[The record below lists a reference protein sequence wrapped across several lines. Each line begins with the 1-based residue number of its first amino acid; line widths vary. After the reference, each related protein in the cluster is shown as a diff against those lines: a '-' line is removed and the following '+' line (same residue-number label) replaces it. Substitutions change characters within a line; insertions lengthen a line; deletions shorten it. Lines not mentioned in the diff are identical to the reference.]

1 MVEASY
7 NQSFKVMF
15 DLPWA
20 TKRFFVETISESI
33 HIKKQFIKRFLQFTK
48 QILESPKIAIKNVF
62 NLVRHDCLSVTGSN
76 LRNIMLLV
84 QKTSIL
90 DLVPEDAYKVV
101 YHEMPENEAW
111 RVGFVTEI
119 TDVKFG
125 EATIEGFSKKELNV
139 ILDSICTT

>member
-1 MVEASY
+1 
-7 NQSFKVMF
+7 MF

-20 TKRFFVETISESI
+20 THRYFVETISESD

-84 QKTSIL
+84 QKTSVS
-90 DLVPEDAYKVV
+90 DLVPEDAHKVE
-101 YHEMPENEAW
+101 YHKMPQHEAW
-111 RVGFVTEI
+111 RAGFVTEI
-119 TDVKFG
+119 TDGKFG
-125 EATIEGFSKKELNV
+125 NASIEGFSKKELNV
-139 ILDSICTT
+139 ILDFICTT